1 MDWEEVTLVA
11 TILTL
16 FIIVLLGLFLGLA
29 WLTGV
34 LPL

>member
-1 MDWEEVTLVA
+1 MDMQEVILVFS
-11 TILTL
+11 ILVL
-16 FIIVLLGLFLGLA
+16 FVIALLGLFLGLA